1 MSKIGKFV
9 SAEENDII
17 VNEMLRGNEIIE
29 ETLAKWKEDTQD
41 VGYIAA
47 AYKSIIDRDREC
59 GGFIVSV
66 ESGNVPAGADHVE
79 FFNGGK
85 PLKLNK
91 AKGSY
96 DDRYLLVF
104 TTRDRF
110 RECNDTAGVVMF
122 IREAFSL
129 LRDIEGVDGIVINI
143 GKEEV
148 VINKHDMKVI
158 SRLIELSEEKEKEND

>member
-1 MSKIGKFV
+1 MSKIGNFV

-17 VNEMLRGNEIIE
+17 VNEMLKGNEVIE
-29 ETLAKWKEDTQD
+29 EALAKWKEDTQNI
-41 VGYIAA
+41 GYIAA

-66 ESGNVPAGADHVE
+66 ECDNVPAGADNVE

-85 PLKLNK
+85 TLKLNK
-91 AKGSY
+91 TKGSY

-104 TTRDRF
+104 TSRDRF

-148 VINKHDMKVI
+148 VINKYDMKVI
-158 SRLIELSEEKEKEND
+158 SRLIELSEEKK

>member
-17 VNEMLRGNEIIE
+17 VNKMLKGNEVIE
-29 ETLAKWKEDTQD
+29 EALAKWKEDTQD

-47 AYKSIIDRDREC
+47 AYKSIIDRDREY

-66 ESGNVPAGADHVE
+66 ESGNIPAGADHVE
-79 FFNGGK
+79 FFNGDK
-85 PLKLNK
+85 YVKLNK
-91 AKGSY
+91 AKGSH
-96 DDRYLLVF
+96 DDRYFLVF
-104 TTRDRF
+104 TSRDRF

-158 SRLIELSEEKEKEND
+158 SRLIELSEEKEND

>member
-17 VNEMLRGNEIIE
+17 VDEMLKGNELIE
-29 ETLAKWKEDTQD
+29 EALAKWKEDTHD

-59 GGFIVSV
+59 GGLIVSV

-96 DDRYLLVF
+96 EDRYLLVF
-104 TTRDRF
+104 TSRDRF
-110 RECNDTAGVVMF
+110 RECNGTAGVVMF

-129 LRDIEGVDGIVINI
+129 LHDIEGVDGIVINI

-148 VINKHDMKVI
+148 VMKKHDMKVI
-158 SRLIELSEEKEKEND
+158 SRLITLSGEKEND

>member
-9 SAEENDII
+9 SAEENDIF
-17 VNEMLRGNEIIE
+17 VNEMLKGNEVIE
-29 ETLAKWKEDTQD
+29 EALAKWKEDTQD
-41 VGYIAA
+41 IGYIAA
-47 AYKSIIDRDREC
+47 AYKSILDRDREC

-148 VINKHDMKVI
+148 VVNKHDMKVI
-158 SRLIELSEEKEKEND
+158 SRLIELSEEKEND

>member
-1 MSKIGKFV
+1 MSKKEKFI
-9 SAEENDII
+9 SAEDNVGI
-17 VNEMLRGNEIIE
+17 VNEMLKGNEVIE
-29 ETLAKWKEDTQD
+29 KALAKWKDNQLD
-41 VGYIAA
+41 ICDIAA

-66 ESGNVPAGADHVE
+66 ESGNVQAGADHVE

-96 DDRYLLVF
+96 DEQYLFVF

-122 IREAFSL
+122 IREAFTL
-129 LRDIEGVDGIVINI
+129 LKDIEGVDGIIINI

-158 SRLIELSEEKEKEND
+158 SKLIELSEEKEND